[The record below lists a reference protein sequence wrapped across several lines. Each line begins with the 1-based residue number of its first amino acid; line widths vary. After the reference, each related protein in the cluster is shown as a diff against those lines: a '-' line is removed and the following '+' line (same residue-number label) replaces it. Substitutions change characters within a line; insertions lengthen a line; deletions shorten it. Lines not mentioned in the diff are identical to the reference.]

1 MTTNPKSK
9 SSINVCTFGINNHN
23 MKTYFFAVLFLAF
36 GVLHAQEI
44 QSIEQ
49 AVSQADQIAQKTFND
64 KNFPGL
70 AIAVLTDGKIVW
82 SRGYGF
88 ADIENNIEVDPAS
101 HLFRIGSISKSLTA
115 VGLAQLYET
124 GKIDLQ
130 AEVQEYVPYFP
141 KKKWPVIT
149 KEVAHHVAGIRH
161 YRGFEFLNNEKY
173 ETVKQGVGIFE
184 NDDLL
189 FEPGTKYQY
198 SSYGWNLISAVME
211 GACECNFLD
220 YMEKNVF
227 KKGNLKNTFADHNDV
242 EMPDRVQFYIQEAGV
257 NKVAPTVDNS
267 YKWAGGGFI
276 STATDVAKFGY
287 AVMHEKFTTAKT
299 NQLFW
304 TPYTLKNGKKT
315 NYGLGW
321 AVNEDQKGR
330 SWVGHSGGSVG
341 GTSMLLMY
349 PEYDLVIVTLV
360 NQSSAKMGN
369 LAFRVAN
376 QFITYLEH
384 HN

>member
-1 MTTNPKSK
+1 
-9 SSINVCTFGINNHN
+9 
-23 MKTYFFAVLFLAF
+23 MKTFIFILLFLSF
-36 GVLHAQEI
+36 GVLHAQDI
-44 QSIEQ
+44 QTIDQ
-49 AVSQADQIAQKTFND
+49 AISQADQIAQKTYND
-64 KNFPGL
+64 EKFPGL
-70 AIAVLTDGKIVW
+70 AIAVLSDGKIVW
-82 SRGYGF
+82 SKGYGY
-88 ADIENNIEVDPAS
+88 ADIENQLKVDPS
-101 HLFRIGSISKSLTA
+101 RHLFRIGSISKSFTA
-115 VGLAQLYET
+115 VGLAQLYES
-124 GKIDLQ
+124 GKIDLH
-130 AEVQEYVPYFP
+130 AEVQKYVPYFP
-141 KKKWPVIT
+141 KKEWPVIV

-173 ETVKQGVGIFE
+173 ETIRQGVGIFE

-220 YMEKNVF
+220 FMQKNVF
-227 KKGNLKNTFADHNDV
+227 KKGKLKNSFADHNDI
-242 EMPDRVQFYIQEAGV
+242 EMPNRVQFYIQEEGV
-257 NKVAPTVDNS
+257 NKIAPSVDNS

-276 STATDVAKFGY
+276 STATDVAKFGH
-287 AVMHEKFTTAKT
+287 AVMHEKYTSAKT

-330 SWVGHSGGSVG
+330 PWVGHSGGSVG

-376 QFITYLEH
+376 QFITFLEH
-384 HN
+384 NN